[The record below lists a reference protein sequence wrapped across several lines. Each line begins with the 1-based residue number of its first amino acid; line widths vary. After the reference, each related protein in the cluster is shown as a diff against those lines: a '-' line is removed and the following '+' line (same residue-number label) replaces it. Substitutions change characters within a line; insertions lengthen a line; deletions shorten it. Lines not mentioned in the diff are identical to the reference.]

1 MILIVNIII
10 KLSTFFIKFKDWGGG
25 GEDLS
30 LKSSLNSH
38 LDLFIKLLN
47 YFQ

>member
-10 KLSTFFIKFKDWGGG
+10 KLSTFFIKFKDWGGD
-25 GEDLS
+25 GENLS
-30 LKSSLNSH
+30 LKSEFTD
-38 LDLFIKLLN
+38 LDLFIKLSN

>member
-30 LKSSLNSH
+30 LKSEFTLG
-38 LDLFIKLLN
+38 FIYKT
-47 YFQ
+47 F